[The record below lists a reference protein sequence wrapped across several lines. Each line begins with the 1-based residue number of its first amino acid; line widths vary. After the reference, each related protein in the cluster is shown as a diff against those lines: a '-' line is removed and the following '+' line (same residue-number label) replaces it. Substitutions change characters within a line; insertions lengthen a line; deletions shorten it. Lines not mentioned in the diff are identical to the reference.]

1 MKLCGIGNHQLPK
14 STFFLSFQMST
25 CQATTAKGAACTHK
39 AKPGQTVCG
48 KHLPKE
54 QKQPRVLT
62 LQQRIDAL
70 RAEIQRRRR
79 DHRIAADALLQMQ
92 RETEVRLIHLREA
105 QNRLQVLVAA
115 NRDPVGDVNLAAFAA
130 DSQNVHRG
138 SVQSASQVAIE
149 VLLQRPVPA
158 GQNTVQEIE
167 AMWVTLYQPGR
178 HSEEARQRFNRTCTE
193 LKQDVDPQ
201 RNLVA
206 FDYTYV
212 QVLSHVWASIKVHE
226 HSIALCNRLFEEVQ
240 SGIGMC
246 SNGKM
251 TRLLNVLQGFD
262 EQIVA
267 SIGRDSFQNKFA
279 TLTGLPLA
287 ERRAAAAV
295 VFAEHHIPV
304 AEQAAWLEPLME
316 A

>member
-1 MKLCGIGNHQLPK
+1 
-14 STFFLSFQMST
+14 MST
-25 CQATTAKGAACTHK
+25 CQATTAKGTACTHK
-39 AKPGQTVCG
+39 AKPGQTLCG
-48 KHLPKE
+48 KHLPK
-54 QKQPRVLT
+54 QRQPRVLT

-70 RAEIQRRRR
+70 REEIQRRRT
-79 DHRIAADALLQMQ
+79 DHQNAAEALLHMR
-92 RETEVRLIHLREA
+92 REAEARLAHLREA

-130 DSQNVHRG
+130 DAQNVHRG

-158 GQNTVQEIE
+158 DQNTIQEIE
-167 AMWVTLYQPGR
+167 AAWATLYRPERQ
-178 HSEEARQRFNRTCTE
+178 SEEARQRFNRTCTE

-212 QVLSHVWASIKVHE
+212 QVLSHVWVSIKRHE
-226 HSIALCNRLFEEVQ
+226 HRIALCNRLFEEVQ

-267 SIGRDSFQNKFA
+267 SIGRDAFQNKFA

-287 ERRAAAAV
+287 ERGAAAAA
-295 VFAEHHIPV
+295 VFAEHHIPL
-304 AEQAAWLEPLME
+304 AEQAAWLDPLME